1 MEYTNLVTAAMSLVG
16 TLVGTF
22 GGIIVSNRLSNYR
35 IGQLEEKVAKHNNL
49 VERTYKLEG
58 EMQEAQHDILDL
70 KEYHK
75 GGNR

>member
-1 MEYTNLVTAAMSLVG
+1 MEYTNIVIAALSLIG

-22 GGIIVSNRLSNYR
+22 GGIMVSNRLSNYR
-35 IGQLEEKVAKHNNL
+35 IEKLEEKVSKYNNL

-58 EMQEAQHDILDL
+58 EMQEAQHDISDL
-70 KEYHK
+70 KEYHR